1 MVADEIAQIENQRK
15 RNDMRNKTSSCIKE
29 EWHDEVLEIADDGAQ
44 NGTKTLRHLQ
54 SHTCLAEI
62 SCWMKDHHL
71 QLNLART
78 ELIVVSANPSFHHN
92 FTI

>member
-54 SHTCLAEI
+54 SHTSSRNFLLDEG
-62 SCWMKDHHL
+62 
-71 QLNLART
+71 
-78 ELIVVSANPSFHHN
+78 PSPS
-92 FTI
+92 TQPS